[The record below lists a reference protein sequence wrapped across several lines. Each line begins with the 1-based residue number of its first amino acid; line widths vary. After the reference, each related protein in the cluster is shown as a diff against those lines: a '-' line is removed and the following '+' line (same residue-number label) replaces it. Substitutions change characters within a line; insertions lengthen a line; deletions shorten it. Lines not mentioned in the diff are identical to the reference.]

1 MNSVHIYAHII
12 AVAFVIIG
20 ALNWL
25 AIGVAKV
32 NVLEA
37 IFASVTPPK
46 GLERVFGPS
55 SIIPR
60 VMYVIVGVS
69 ALTLAIKRDTYLPFL
84 GPTAVPCSL
93 IPERIPEGADTTVEV
108 TVTPGTKVL
117 YWAAEPATEG
127 LKKMNDWRAAYLK
140 FMNAGVTIAGS
151 DGTAK
156 LSLKNPQPYTVPW
169 KGRLEPHVH
178 FRVCGENGTMGRIET
193 VYMADG
199 RVEGFT
205 E

>member
-1 MNSVHIYAHII
+1 M
-12 AVAFVIIG
+12 IIG

-37 IFASVTPPK
+37 IFGA
-46 GLERVFGPS
+46 S
-55 SIIPR
+55 SIVPR
-60 VMYVIVGVS
+60 ILYVVVGVC
-69 ALTLAIKRDTYLPFL
+69 ALGLAFHRDTYLPFL
-84 GPTAVPCSL
+84 GKTVIPCSL
-93 IPERIPEGADTTVEV
+93 IPERIPEGADTSVEV
-108 TVTPGTKVL
+108 TVAPGAKVL

-127 LKKMNDWRAAYLK
+127 LKKINDWRGAYLK
-140 FMNAGVTIAGS
+140 YMNAGVTIAGA

-178 FRVCGENGTMGRIET
+178 FRVCGENGMMDRIET

-199 RVEGFT
+199 RVEAFT
-205 E
+205 D

>member
-1 MNSVHIYAHII
+1 MLHIYAHIFAI
-12 AVAFVIIG
+12 VFVIIG

-25 AIGVAKV
+25 SVGVTKV
-32 NVLEA
+32 NMLEA

-46 GLERVFGPS
+46 GLERIFGAG

-60 VMYVIVGVS
+60 FLYVIVGVS
-69 ALTLAIKRDTYLPFL
+69 ALGLAFHRDTYLPFL
-84 GPTAVPCSL
+84 GATVVPCSL

-108 TVTPGTKVL
+108 KVTPGAKVL
-117 YWAAEPATEG
+117 YWAAEAETEG
-127 LKKMNDWRAAYLK
+127 LKKINDWRGAYLK
-140 FMNAGVTIAGS
+140 YMNAGVTIADA

-178 FRVCGENGTMGRIET
+178 FRVCGENGMMERIET

-199 RVEGFT
+199 RVEPFT
-205 E
+205 N